1 MHTGRL
7 WSVQKSCLVIQRPSR
22 QVVYFTG
29 TQYLPKHFSHG
40 TNFEFVP
47 RGHKVLQLGKG
58 QGGTQMSTWLV
69 FILYK

>member
-1 MHTGRL
+1 MECTKIIFSDSKAIKTGGVFRRHT
-7 WSVQKSCLVIQRPSR
+7 I
-22 QVVYFTG
+22 FTS
-29 TQYLPKHFSHG
+29 HFSHG